1 MIFISTAEYVFL
13 LLFYSLIQPN
23 LEEDVSTESLLANK
37 KLRSNV
43 WKEFELIMLD
53 DGTSKAICKHCKK
66 DFVAGN
72 RAGTSH
78 LKYHTG
84 VCPKIQLSKRRKFG
98 SPKLDI
104 PIFDQQRSRDDF
116 FRMVLAHGYSFNMSE
131 HYYTRIFLY
140 NLQPA
145 KRILDDYR
153 CNLHLETIEAIMCSH
168 DWLKGRI
175 PGAYLY

>member
-1 MIFISTAEYVFL
+1 WQETENSSINLCSEGVDL
-13 LLFYSLIQPN
+13 NLIQPN

-43 WKEFELIMLD
+43 WKEFELTMLD
-53 DGTSKAICKHCKK
+53 DGTYKAICKCCKK

-78 LKYHTG
+78 LKYHIG
-84 VCPKIQLSKRRKFG
+84 VCHNIILSKRRKYG

-116 FRMVLAHGYSFNMSE
+116 SRMVLAHGYSFNM
-131 HYYTRIFLY
+131 
-140 NLQPA
+140 
-145 KRILDDYR
+145 
-153 CNLHLETIEAIMCSH
+153 
-168 DWLKGRI
+168 
-175 PGAYLY
+175 